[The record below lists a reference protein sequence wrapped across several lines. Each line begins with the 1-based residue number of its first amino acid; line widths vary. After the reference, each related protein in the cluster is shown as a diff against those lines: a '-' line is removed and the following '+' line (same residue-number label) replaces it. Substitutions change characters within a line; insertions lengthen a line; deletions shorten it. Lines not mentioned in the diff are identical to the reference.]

1 MIACHMRDETVE
13 QPYLLRSK
21 ADVWTKDTREAL
33 RALGD
38 RDNLVLVGRGS
49 SGNACT
55 FATYLAGVKSGRHP
69 IEFRPWLS
77 TQDTAEAKWQD
88 ARVFAYS
95 ASGQSTDIA
104 HSARWLKD
112 RGAKILA
119 VTNGAAKDSNLGQVC
134 DAMVDV
140 GVGDE
145 LAVPATKS
153 FGAQLFVTAAL
164 CDFRLQPAAD
174 ETAVAMELILE
185 SDVVMRLA
193 DFLENGKSA
202 VWVARGPALAAAQD
216 AALKLSESLGLKCQ
230 AWSAAEILHGPIGA
244 LDDTDRVVLFQD
256 GDDPADSLDAVST
269 RLLARG
275 APHVTVTGEAAHR
288 GDRAE
293 ALASRAL
300 AIPMPT
306 VRWARSVVL
315 AFLSQLVALE
325 LAGRRGINPDHPPG
339 LAKVT
344 LT

>member
-21 ADVWTKDTREAL
+21 ADTWTRDAHEAL
-33 RALGD
+33 ERVGA

-55 FATYLAGVKSGRHP
+55 FATYLAGVNSGRHP

-77 TQDTAEAKWQD
+77 TQRSADARWED

-104 HSARWLKD
+104 HSAQWLKD
-112 RGAKILA
+112 RGARILG
-119 VTNGAAKDSNLGQVC
+119 VTNGATPDSNLGRVC

-164 CDFRLQPAAD
+164 CDLKLQPAAD

-185 SDVVMRLA
+185 SDAVVRLA
-193 DFLENGKSA
+193 DFLEGGKGV

-216 AALKLSESLGLKCQ
+216 AALKLQESIGLKCQ

-244 LDDTDRVVLFQD
+244 LDGTDRVVLFQD
-256 GDDPADSLDAVST
+256 GDEPVDSLDAVST

-275 APHVTVTGEAAHR
+275 APHLTVTGEASHR

-293 ALASRAL
+293 ALAQRAL

-325 LAGRRGINPDHPPG
+325 LAGRRGINPDQPAG
-339 LAKVT
+339 LNKVT
-344 LT
+344 YT